1 MCLLASAVI
10 DMYGRTLLSARC
22 RQPHNA
28 HTMTTSLLAPH
39 KCWIASLP
47 LSYTGA
53 RGRFIRSKSHP
64 KAPKAL
70 QVCLQQAGRVH
81 DDTATWP
88 GAPGQCYKAKGSKAG
103 GFRSV
108 HACGHSRPCPEDP
121 FRKSAFPPASRQS
134 LVSCLVLTVTAS
146 NQAHPSV
153 QPRQASSSKPRR
165 PFASTCAATGSS
177 RHLKTH
183 LRPFFHLFCGY

>member
-1 MCLLASAVI
+1 MPDVGISFACVQYLVSRDTAGGFQVCLLASAVI

-53 RGRFIRSKSHP
+53 RGRFSRSKSHP

-70 QVCLQQAGRVH
+70 QVCLQQAMAECMMTPRRGLEPQVNVTRPK
-81 DDTATWP
+81 A
-88 GAPGQCYKAKGSKAG
+88 ARRAASGQCMHVVTRGLAPRIHSESQ
-103 GFRSV
+103 RS
-108 HACGHSRPCPEDP
+108 R
-121 FRKSAFPPASRQS
+121 
-134 LVSCLVLTVTAS
+134 
-146 NQAHPSV
+146 
-153 QPRQASSSKPRR
+153 
-165 PFASTCAATGSS
+165 
-177 RHLKTH
+177 
-183 LRPFFHLFCGY
+183 LRPGSR